1 MTSKSNKKSKL
12 QESKRGKRLKV
23 KTEGQR
29 QLLEQKGTQREI
41 ASKVG
46 CGEAVV
52 GHWCRGRRI
61 PGEDHRHKLELLFG
75 IPQRAWDILPG
86 AKSQSSTPTAKPN
99 NDDSDETLAITNERI
114 NCIRKSLKDEK
125 LTDAAASKKEDT
137 LAKLLAL
144 RARLERDQ
152 EMLEDRAVRE
162 HPEWKRTK
170 AAILRALK
178 KHPEAAADVAEA
190 IK

>member
-1 MTSKSNKKSKL
+1 MSTATKKSKL
-12 QESKRGKRLKV
+12 GKGKKDLKI

-41 ASKVG
+41 AEKVG

-75 IPQRAWDILPG
+75 IPQRAWDIVPG

-99 NDDSDETLAITNERI
+99 SDDTLGITKAQIDGILHELDN
-114 NCIRKSLKDEK
+114 KK
-125 LTDAAASKKEDT
+125 LTDAAASKLRDT
-137 LAKLLAL
+137 MAKLLAL
-144 RARLERDQ
+144 RARMETNQ
-152 EMLEDRAVRE
+152 EMLEDRVVRE

-178 KHPEAAADVAEA
+178 KYPEAAAAVAEA